1 MNSEKFKTGW
11 IGLGKMGNPMSKQ
24 ILKAGFPLRVYNRS
38 SNKIK
43 ALETEGAT
51 SAKTIKELV
60 EKTDVIF
67 IMISND
73 EAVTEIF
80 NQENGIFTAEV
91 KDKIFI
97 NASTISPDLSIQ
109 LSEELK
115 KKNSYY
121 LDAPVSGSVKQ
132 AEEATLVSIV
142 GGEKEIFEKVESLL
156 EAYSKKAILVGKN
169 GVGNSA
175 KLAVNTYLGIL
186 TQGLAEIIQFSRTKN
201 VETEDL
207 MEILNNSALGSTFG
221 KIKGEAAIKE
231 NYNAAF
237 TLEHL
242 TKDLRLAQNSG
253 FNHPVGNATYKSFSS
268 AEKELGAEDVIAIIK
283 KLGA

>member
-11 IGLGKMGNPMSKQ
+11 IGLGKMGKPMSKQ

-186 TQGLAEIIQFSRTKN
+186 
-201 VETEDL
+201 

>member
-109 LSEELK
+109 LSEEL
-115 KKNSYY
+115 
-121 LDAPVSGSVKQ
+121 
-132 AEEATLVSIV
+132 
-142 GGEKEIFEKVESLL
+142 
-156 EAYSKKAILVGKN
+156 
-169 GVGNSA
+169 
-175 KLAVNTYLGIL
+175 
-186 TQGLAEIIQFSRTKN
+186 
-201 VETEDL
+201 
-207 MEILNNSALGSTFG
+207 
-221 KIKGEAAIKE
+221 
-231 NYNAAF
+231 
-237 TLEHL
+237 
-242 TKDLRLAQNSG
+242 
-253 FNHPVGNATYKSFSS
+253 
-268 AEKELGAEDVIAIIK
+268 
-283 KLGA
+283 